1 MSGTLYI
8 IPTPIGN
15 MEDIT
20 FRAIRLLKSVDM
32 ILTEDTRV
40 SGKLLSHFSI
50 KTPMKSYHTHNE
62 HKIVSTL
69 VKELS
74 LRDNKKYALITDAGT
89 PAISDPGYLL
99 IKHCIAQ
106 KIKIECLPGATAFV
120 PALVSSGLPTDAF
133 TFIGFLPVRKGR
145 QKKLEE
151 LKEETKTMIFYES
164 PHRIV
169 RTLQDLAG
177 YFGKNRPA
185 SVSRELSKL
194 YEEHIRGSLEEIIQ
208 QLNEK
213 KTKGEFVIIVNG
225 KRKIKSSLGV
235 KS

>member
-1 MSGTLYI
+1 
-8 IPTPIGN
+8 
-15 MEDIT
+15 
-20 FRAIRLLKSVDM
+20 M

-40 SGKLLSHFSI
+40 SGKLLNHFSI

-62 HKIVSTL
+62 HKIVSML

-106 KIKIECLPGATAFV
+106 KVKIECLPGATAFV
-120 PALVSSGLPTDAF
+120 PALVSSGLPTDSF
-133 TFIGFLPVRKGR
+133 SFIGFLPVRKGR
-145 QKKLEE
+145 QKKLDE

-169 RTLQDLAG
+169 KTLQDLAVHL
-177 YFGKNRPA
+177 GKDRLA

-208 QLNEK
+208 QLEEK

-225 KRKIKSSLGV
+225 KRKTKNLLGV

>member
-1 MSGTLYI
+1 
-8 IPTPIGN
+8 
-15 MEDIT
+15 
-20 FRAIRLLKSVDM
+20 M

-40 SGKLLSHFSI
+40 SGKLLNHFSI
-50 KTPMKSYHTHNE
+50 KTPMKSYHAHNE
-62 HKIVSTL
+62 HKIVTTL

-106 KIKIECLPGATAFV
+106 KVKIECLPGATAFV
-120 PALVSSGLPTDAF
+120 PALVSSGLPTDSF
-133 TFIGFLPVRKGR
+133 SFIGFLPVRKGR
-145 QKKLEE
+145 QKKLDE

-169 RTLQDLAG
+169 KTLQDLAG
-177 YFGKNRPA
+177 HLGKDRLA

-208 QLNEK
+208 QLEEK

-225 KRKIKSSLGV
+225 KRKTKSLLGV